1 MNPPADE
8 GRDRNISGEIREK
21 RRNAK
26 AASVGWSAVVWLKLG
41 HENTGGQK
49 TQTHPDIG
57 TQTRQKGVDDR
68 RLPHCC
74 CCCVVPLLFCCSVL
88 SATFRCP
95 KTRKKRNHRHRA
107 AVRFSRLVPRLKG
120 KIPPAEAH
128 WPSPV
133 IFDR

>member
-1 MNPPADE
+1 MNPPAE
-8 GRDRNISGEIREK
+8 QGRDRNISGEIREK

-95 KTRKKRNHRHRA
+95 KTRKK
-107 AVRFSRLVPRLKG
+107 K
-120 KIPPAEAH
+120 KPPASRGRPFQPIGAAAEREN
-128 WPSPV
+128 PSGGSPLAV
-133 IFDR
+133 LGHL